1 VTPSSSYIIERLI
14 QSLSFLVLSFTS
26 PRSDYDYSLSPEP
39 LITASGLPDCDCRS
53 IQEQPKPTDDGS
65 YTQQQDDDD
74 EYIPCAHFYPEFWG
88 EPTQAIEENQVR
100 NNSCSDNNDT
110 PDEK

>member
-1 VTPSSSYIIERLI
+1 MH
-14 QSLSFLVLSFTS
+14 
-26 PRSDYDYSLSPEP
+26 
-39 LITASGLPDCDCRS
+39 
-53 IQEQPKPTDDGS
+53 EQPKPTDDVSVS
-65 YTQQQDDDD
+65 YTQQQDD